1 MSQTVLPNI
10 PRIWTA
16 IAEWSA
22 CLVMILQLPKSRRKQ
37 PFIAIIIIALLGQ
50 IFLQFVAEKLPL
62 IFWLF
67 GMIINIGWMFLTIY
81 STEKEN
87 INVVI
92 YHTCKAFI
100 YAEFVAALSWQVI
113 CYSLPYFPAQFYSL
127 LIIICTIVIYAL
139 LFYFFYYIQH
149 QEHPRYAIL
158 NIKPKSTLNSV
169 IIVIMIFTI
178 SNIGFAFTTNN
189 PLLSSLST
197 IFMMRTFVDLCG
209 ILLFRLQE
217 IQRYEHY
224 LHNDLQQMNNMF
236 QSQYEQYQAYRESS
250 ETVNRRFHDLKHQ
263 LDIIALESDSQKR
276 LDYIKSLRDDI
287 KQFKA
292 DVKTDNSIADVILTR
307 KNAYCIQ
314 HDITFTCIAD
324 GHLLN
329 QIQTMDLCSLLGN
342 SLDNAI
348 EAVMQ
353 IPEKEKR
360 LIDLRINKKAGFVVY
375 TLRNYTINKPAFK
388 EDGLP
393 STTKKDKSQPHGYGL
408 KSIKYIANKYNG
420 TLTLNNNDHWF
431 TLCLMLPNKEN

>member
-1 MSQTVLPNI
+1 MSQAVLPNI

-22 CLVMILQLPKSRRKQ
+22 CLVMILQLPKNRRKQ

-50 IFLQFVAEKLPL
+50 IFLQSVVEKLPL

-81 STEKEN
+81 ATEKEN
-87 INVVI
+87 ISIVI

-100 YAEFVAALSWQVI
+100 YAEFLAALSWQII
-113 CYSLPYFPAQFYSL
+113 CYSLPYFPARFYSML
-127 LIIICTIVIYAL
+127 VIICTIVIYSL

-149 QEHPRYAIL
+149 HEHTHYSIL
-158 NIKPKSTLNSV
+158 NVKPKSTLTSV

-178 SNIGFAFTTNN
+178 SNIGFAFTTDN
-189 PLLSSLST
+189 PLFSSLST

-209 ILLFRLQE
+209 ILLFSLQE
-217 IQRYEHY
+217 TQRYEHY

-263 LDIIALESDSQKR
+263 LDIIALENDSKKR
-276 LDYIKSLRDDI
+276 LDYIKSLRDGI

-375 TLRNYTINKPAFK
+375 TLRNYTVNKPSFK

-393 STTKKDKSQPHGYGL
+393 PTTKKDKSQPHGYGL

-420 TLTLNNNDHWF
+420 TLTLNNDDHWF
-431 TLCLMLPNKEN
+431 TLCLMFPNNEK